1 MGSVKKVAFYTL
13 GCKLNFSETS
23 TITRS
28 FINNGF
34 QIVTFS
40 AKADVYIINTCTVT
54 QAADKKCRQII
65 RKAIK
70 TNPDAFIAVTGCYTQ
85 LNPNEIV
92 NITGVDAILGNNE
105 KFKILALLDNF
116 RKVKKTK
123 IITGK
128 TKKNIPFA
136 PSYSL
141 SERTR
146 SFLKIQDGCDYYC
159 SFCTIP
165 LARGR
170 SRNQSILKTLENVKI
185 IAKSGI
191 KEIVLTGVNLGDFG
205 KSTGESFLQLLKTIE
220 LVKGIERF
228 RISSLEPNLI
238 SDEIIEFIVQSKKFL
253 SHFHIPLQSGS
264 NKILKLMKRKYNR
277 ELFSQRVSKIKSL
290 FSNAGI
296 GVDVIVGFP
305 GETQRDFED
314 TFDFLNQLDVSYLH
328 VFTYSERQNTHAST
342 LPNKISQDE
351 KTRRSKILHE
361 LSDKKRNHFYR
372 ENKGN
377 TAEVLFERAE
387 SSGKIFGFTE
397 NYIRVE
403 TNFNKELIGK
413 IRKVRLKKIGKQ
425 GNYIFD
431 FLE

>member
-34 QIVTFS
+34 QKVPFS

-116 RKVKKTK
+116 RKVKKTQ
-123 IITGK
+123 IITSK
-128 TKKNIPFA
+128 IKKSIPFN

-141 SERTR
+141 SDRTR

-165 LARGR
+165 LARGK
-170 SRNQSILKTLENVKI
+170 SRNQSISKTLENVEI
-185 IAKSGI
+185 IANSGI

-238 SDEIIEFIVQSKKFL
+238 SDEIIE
-253 SHFHIPLQSGS
+253 
-264 NKILKLMKRKYNR
+264 
-277 ELFSQRVSKIKSL
+277 
-290 FSNAGI
+290 
-296 GVDVIVGFP
+296 
-305 GETQRDFED
+305 
-314 TFDFLNQLDVSYLH
+314 
-328 VFTYSERQNTHAST
+328 
-342 LPNKISQDE
+342 
-351 KTRRSKILHE
+351 
-361 LSDKKRNHFYR
+361 
-372 ENKGN
+372 
-377 TAEVLFERAE
+377 
-387 SSGKIFGFTE
+387 
-397 NYIRVE
+397 
-403 TNFNKELIGK
+403 
-413 IRKVRLKKIGKQ
+413 
-425 GNYIFD
+425 
-431 FLE
+431 